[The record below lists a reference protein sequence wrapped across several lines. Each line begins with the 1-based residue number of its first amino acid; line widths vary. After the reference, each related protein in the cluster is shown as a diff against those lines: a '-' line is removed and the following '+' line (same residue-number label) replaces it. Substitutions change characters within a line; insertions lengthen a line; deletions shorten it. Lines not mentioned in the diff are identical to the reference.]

1 LTITKKAVGTGTEM
15 ASETFF
21 PCFILKKNSSK
32 FTHFSNLQACSEY
45 DTLDRKISN
54 KQLQAPTRR
63 MSESRNFQTP

>member
-1 LTITKKAVGTGTEM
+1 M

-21 PCFILKKNSSK
+21 TCFILKKNSSK